1 MKEKISSHP
10 YPTRVSQKPHC
21 GSPNVINQ
29 RDQVSSYGHQNN
41 GVYKTTV
48 YGSTEFCLIRET
60 QTGSYLWN
68 DPPTRAFRV
77 KYNKQQCVCMSC
89 LESNGLK

>member
-41 GVYKTTV
+41 GVYTTTV
-48 YGSTEFCLIRET
+48 L
-60 QTGSYLWN
+60 
-68 DPPTRAFRV
+68 
-77 KYNKQQCVCMSC
+77 KHKQAVICGMIHLQEP
-89 LESNGLK
+89 LE